1 MFTIAY
7 PIWSIYEPLFASLV
21 SNDPDEWKEI
31 RLNRVTDEQL
41 CGLVRRQDVDV
52 AFVSVSI
59 LPYIK
64 GYRRLAFGGWYKEG
78 GGLPVVGGKD
88 LTLDTLAGH
97 RVGVRDRWAPAYAAL
112 GLFVRNVWP
121 VIRSPM
127 NLLAELE
134 RNRMDA
140 AVVDY
145 YPVDELQKRGFVVMD
160 DLVKRWLDTSGY
172 PMPLMVG
179 LTREGLSP
187 RCVDFLN
194 TQFKKGVSA
203 LTRDEAEWIERVT
216 ASVPMLA
223 EFEIRAF
230 LAHTLWTEFC
240 RITETGRQ
248 ALFHYFDHAFHQGLL
263 PYPDATIL
271 ERQAA

>member
-1 MFTIAY
+1 MVSIAY

-21 SNDPDEWKEI
+21 SHDPDEWKTF

-78 GGLPVVGGKD
+78 GGLPVVAGRD
-88 LTLDTLAGH
+88 LTLEMLVGH

-127 NLLAELE
+127 NLLEELE
-134 RNRMDA
+134 RKRMDA

-145 YPVDELQKRGFVVMD
+145 YPVDELRKRGFVVVD
-160 DLVKRWLDTSGY
+160 DLVMRWMDNKGY

-179 LTREGLSP
+179 LAREGISP
-187 RCVDFLN
+187 PVLDFLK
-194 TQFKKGVSA
+194 TQFEQAVSN
-203 LTRDEAEWIERVT
+203 LTRNETEWIEQVT

-230 LAHTLWTEFC
+230 VAHTLWTEF
-240 RITETGRQ
+240 RHTTATGQQ
-248 ALFHYFDHAFHQGLL
+248 ALIHYFDHAFHQGLL
-263 PYPDATIL
+263 PYPDAAML
-271 ERQAA
+271 ERHAA